1 MSLLSRNKSILKNKD
16 IEVSGKISLNISS
29 NGETLNIAER
39 LIKEREDIERKILE
53 ASEEYE
59 KIIKEMENK
68 KKIIISDAEEKAK
81 SIEKK
86 AYERGY
92 GEGQKNGY
100 EDGFKEAYEKNIEKA
115 REESEK
121 IKEEGYKTLLE
132 IKNEAASY
140 MKENKSNI
148 LKISI
153 KIAEQVL
160 RDRFEDE
167 SSMNNLLENVIKEYD
182 LKRDL
187 IIKINPIYEEKVK
200 QSLCEMIGKFNSSQ
214 KIFVMSDSNIAKGN
228 AEIETKRGKLIVG
241 IDSVLAK
248 VREELL

>member
-29 NGETLNIAER
+29 SEETLNIAES
-39 LIKEREDIERKILE
+39 LIKEKHDIEKKILE
-53 ASEEYE
+53 ASKEYE
-59 KIIKEMENK
+59 KIIEETENK
-68 KKIIISDAEEKAK
+68 RKDIISDAKEKAK

-86 AYERGY
+86 AYEQGY

-132 IKNEAASY
+132 IKNEAANY
-140 MKENKSNI
+140 MKENKANI

-160 RDRFEDE
+160 RDRLEDE
-167 SSMNNLLENVIKEYD
+167 SVMNDLLENVIKEYD